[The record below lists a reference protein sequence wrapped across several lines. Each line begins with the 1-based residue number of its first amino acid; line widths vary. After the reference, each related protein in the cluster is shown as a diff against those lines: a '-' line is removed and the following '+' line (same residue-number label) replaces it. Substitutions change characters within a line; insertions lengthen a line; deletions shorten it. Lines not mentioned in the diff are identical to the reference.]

1 MDYRL
6 GKSLRI
12 IERGQTVK
20 LECPKCKKKVLFSVF
35 TNNDT
40 KLTASLPFI
49 TNEDVYFLV
58 CPECAGVF
66 GVDNGK
72 GKNFKNGEK
81 LAIGNFDLNELKEF
95 KSK

>member
-12 IERGQTVK
+12 IERGQTVE

-66 GVDNGK
+66 GVDSVK
-72 GKNFKNGEK
+72 GKNFKNGKK

-95 KSK
+95 KAK

>member
-12 IERGQTVK
+12 TERGQTTE
-20 LECPKCKKKVLFSVF
+20 LECPKCKKKVVFSVF

-40 KLTASLPFI
+40 KLVSSLPFI
-49 TNEDVYFLV
+49 KNEDIYFLV

-66 GVDNGK
+66 GVDTAK
-72 GKNFKNGEK
+72 GKNFKKGEK
-81 LAIGNFDLNELKEF
+81 LAIGNYDLKELKEF
-95 KSK
+95 SAK